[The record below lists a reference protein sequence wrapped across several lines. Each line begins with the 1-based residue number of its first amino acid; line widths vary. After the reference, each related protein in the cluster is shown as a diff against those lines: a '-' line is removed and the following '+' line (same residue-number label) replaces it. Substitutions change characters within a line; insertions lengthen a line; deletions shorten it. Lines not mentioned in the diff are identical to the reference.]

1 MQYAYFWPELFK
13 QFICHACLLLLF
25 NNLSTLCFCSVIYD
39 ISEELDLSHFIG
51 SDETAAPQHLVVF
64 LGNNAQKWFFT
75 DLDQDNNTQGTHE
88 HNKFWRAFSAHW
100 VLLWK
105 ALLSLIHIY
114 SQELLK
120 KVNFKA
126 LLKFPNFFEMFHCD
140 MTRFMKNYSGYS
152 QELLSKKKIWDE
164 LILRNFLNSAVSV
177 KYFIVQ

>member
-13 QFICHACLLLLF
+13 QFICHACLLLF

-64 LGNNAQKWFFT
+64 LGNNTQKWFFT

-126 LLKFPNFFEMFHCD
+126 LLKFPNFLKCL
-140 MTRFMKNYSGYS
+140 TVTWPGSWRIIQVILKNYF
-152 QELLSKKKIWDE
+152 QK
-164 LILRNFLNSAVSV
+164 R
-177 KYFIVQ
+177 KYGTS